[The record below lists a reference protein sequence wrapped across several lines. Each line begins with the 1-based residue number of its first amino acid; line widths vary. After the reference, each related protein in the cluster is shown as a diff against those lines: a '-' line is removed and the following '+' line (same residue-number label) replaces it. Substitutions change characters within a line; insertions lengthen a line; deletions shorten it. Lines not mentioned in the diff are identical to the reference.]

1 MYNIE
6 AGNKYGEAL
15 LALITDEYESVDD
28 GLFTIAA
35 TLQEQGYEVTD
46 EDIVAIIE
54 DSVVE
59 DLEQETFDFIASVFD
74 QTQDEY
80 VYNGLLATAMDA
92 SGLIDLDAELETE
105 DEDEDEEEE
114 DEYEDDTVEE
124 SVGAYSAQR
133 SRQASFSAPVDPR
146 VAQLEARLA
155 TVETFSVVKDR
166 LANINAKAEFGVSEG
181 WLPPVAKE
189 ALVANFNR
197 EEDMVASF
205 SMLADKNGVDLDT
218 QLHAMEFALELFK
231 RCGNL
236 VDFNQYVNEDI
247 DPAEEA
253 RFSAVESA
261 AKRSL
266 QAMNLFNK

>member
-6 AGNKYGEAL
+6 AGNRYGEAL
-15 LALITDEYESVDD
+15 LALITDEYETVDD
-28 GLFTIAA
+28 GLYTIASV
-35 TLQEQGYEVTD
+35 LQEQGLEVND

-54 DSVVE
+54 AGE
-59 DLEQETFDFIASVFD
+59 IELEQEEFDLIASVFD
-74 QTQDEY
+74 QTQDED

-92 SGLIDLDAELETE
+92 SGVIDLDAELEA
-105 DEDEDEEEE
+105 DEEEVEYEEDEE
-114 DEYEDDTVEE
+114 TVEE
-124 SVGAYSAQR
+124 NVGAYSAQR
-133 SRQASFSAPVDPR
+133 SRQASFSAASADPR
-146 VAQLEARLA
+146 IAELEARLA

-166 LANINAKAEFGVSEG
+166 LANINAKAEFGVAEG

-189 ALVANFNR
+189 ALVANFSR

-236 VDFNQYVNEDI
+236 VDFNQYVNEDV

-253 RFSAVESA
+253 RFSAVDAA

-266 QAMNLFNK
+266 QAIGLFNK

>member
-6 AGNKYGEAL
+6 PGNKYGEAL
-15 LALITDEYESVDD
+15 LALIQDEYATVDD
-28 GLFTIAA
+28 GLFTIAGV
-35 TLQEQGYEVTD
+35 LQEQGYEVTD

-54 DSVVE
+54 DSGIE
-59 DLEQETFDFIASVFD
+59 IEQEHFDIIASVFD
-74 QTQDEY
+74 QTQDED

-92 SGLIDLDAELETE
+92 AGIIDIEEEL
-105 DEDEDEEEE
+105 EE
-114 DEYEDDTVEE
+114 DEYEYVEE
-124 SVGAYSAQR
+124 DEYEIEPVGAYSASHNR
-133 SRQASFSAPVDPR
+133 TASFSAPSVDPR
-146 VAQLEARLA
+146 VAELEARLA

-166 LANINAKAEFGVSEG
+166 LANINAKAEFGVQQG

-231 RCGNL
+231 RCGGRL

-247 DPAEEA
+247 DPEEQE
-253 RFSAVESA
+253 RSNYVDQA

-266 QAMNLFNK
+266 QAIGLFSNK

>member
-6 AGNKYGEAL
+6 PGNKYGEAL
-15 LALITDEYESVDD
+15 LALIQDEYETVDD
-28 GLFTIAA
+28 GLFTIASV
-35 TLQEQGYEVTD
+35 LQEEGYEVTD

-54 DSVVE
+54 DGSIE
-59 DLEQETFDFIASVFD
+59 DLEQETFDLISSVFD
-74 QTQDEY
+74 QTQDED

-92 SGLIDLDAELETE
+92 SGLLDLDAELS
-105 DEDEDEEEE
+105 DEDNDIQE
-114 DEYEDDTVEE
+114 EYETVEE
-124 SVGAYSAQR
+124 NAPVGAYSA
-133 SRQASFSAPVDPR
+133 SRGRTASFSAPDPR
-146 VAQLEARLA
+146 VAELEARLA

-166 LANINAKAEFGVSEG
+166 LANINAKAEFGVQEG
-181 WLPPVAKE
+181 WLPPVAKQ

-247 DPAEEA
+247 DPEEEA
-253 RFSAVESA
+253 RFSAIDAA

-266 QAMNLFNK
+266 QAIGLFNK

>member
-6 AGNKYGEAL
+6 PGNKYGEAL
-15 LALITDEYESVDD
+15 LALIQDEYETVDD
-28 GLFTIAA
+28 GLFTIASV
-35 TLQEQGYEVTD
+35 LQEQGYEVTD
-46 EDIVAIIE
+46 EDIVGIIE
-54 DSVVE
+54 DATIE
-59 DLEQETFDFIASVFD
+59 IEQEHFDIIASVFD
-74 QTQDEY
+74 QTQDED

-92 SGLIDLDAELETE
+92 AGVIDLE
-105 DEDEDEEEE
+105 DELSPEEEIE
-114 DEYEDDTVEE
+114 EAVEE
-124 SVGAYSAQR
+124 EYSPVGAYSA
-133 SRQASFSAPVDPR
+133 SHSKTASFSAPVDPR
-146 VAQLEARLA
+146 IAALEARLA

-166 LANINAKAEFGVSEG
+166 LANINAKAEFGVQEG

-231 RCGNL
+231 RCGGRL
-236 VDFNQYVNEDI
+236 VDFNQYVNEEI
-247 DPAEEA
+247 DPAEQE
-253 RFSAVESA
+253 RTQYVDQT

-266 QAMNLFNK
+266 QAIGLFPNK

>member
-6 AGNKYGEAL
+6 AGNRYGEAL
-15 LALITDEYESVDD
+15 LALIVDEYETVDD
-28 GLFTIAA
+28 GLFTIASV
-35 TLQEQGYEVTD
+35 LQDEGYEVTD

-54 DSVVE
+54 DGSIE
-59 DLEQETFDFIASVFD
+59 DLEQETFDIIASVFD
-74 QTQDEY
+74 QTQDED

-92 SGLIDLDAELETE
+92 SGLIDLDTELS
-105 DEDEDEEEE
+105 DE
-114 DEYEDDTVEE
+114 DEYEEEYEDETVEE
-124 SVGAYSAQR
+124 SVGAYSA
-133 SRQASFSAPVDPR
+133 SRGRTASFSAPVDPR
-146 VAQLEARLA
+146 VAELEARLA
-155 TVETFSVVKDR
+155 TVETFSIVKDR
-166 LANINAKAEFGVSEG
+166 LANINAKAEFGVQEG

-247 DPAEEA
+247 DPEEEA
-253 RFSAVESA
+253 RFSAVDAA

-266 QAMNLFNK
+266 QAIGLFNK

>member
-15 LALITDEYESVDD
+15 LALIQDEYETVDD
-28 GLFTIAA
+28 GLYTIAA
-35 TLQEQGYEVTD
+35 VLQAEGLDVDD

-54 DSVVE
+54 AGE
-59 DLEQETFDFIASVFD
+59 IELEQEEFDAIASVFD
-74 QTQDEY
+74 QTQDED

-92 SGLIDLDAELETE
+92 AGMLDLDDALDTE
-105 DEDEDEEEE
+105 D
-114 DEYEDDTVEE
+114 DEYETVEE
-124 SVGAYSAQR
+124 EYVEPVGAYSASQHNT
-133 SRQASFSAPVDPR
+133 ASFSAGVDPR
-146 VAQLEARLA
+146 VAALEARLA

-166 LANINAKAEFGVSEG
+166 LADINAKAEFGVQEG

-205 SMLADKNGVDLDT
+205 SMLAAKNGVDLDT

-236 VDFNQYVNEDI
+236 VDFNQYVFEDI
-247 DPAEEA
+247 DPVAEQRAYEVDA
-253 RFSAVESA
+253 A

-266 QAMNLFNK
+266 QAIGLFK

>member
-6 AGNKYGEAL
+6 PGNKYGEAL
-15 LALITDEYESVDD
+15 LALIQDEYETVDD
-28 GLFTIAA
+28 GLFTIASV
-35 TLQEQGYEVTD
+35 LQEEGYEVTD

-54 DSVVE
+54 DGSIE
-59 DLEQETFDFIASVFD
+59 DLEQETFDLISSVFD
-74 QTQDEY
+74 QTQDED

-92 SGLIDLDAELETE
+92 SGLIDLDSELTE
-105 DEDEDEEEE
+105 EDDEIEE
-114 DEYEDDTVEE
+114 DEYEDETVEE
-124 SVGAYSAQR
+124 SVGAYSA
-133 SRQASFSAPVDPR
+133 SRGHQASFSAPVDPR
-146 VAQLEARLA
+146 VAELEARLA

-166 LANINAKAEFGVSEG
+166 LANINAKAEFGVQEG
-181 WLPPVAKE
+181 WLPPVAKQ

-247 DPAEEA
+247 DPEEEA
-253 RFSAVESA
+253 RFSAIDAA

-266 QAMNLFNK
+266 QAIGLFNK

>member
-15 LALITDEYESVDD
+15 LALIQDEYETVDD
-28 GLFTIAA
+28 GLFTIASA
-35 TLQEQGYEVTD
+35 LQEQGYEVTD
-46 EDIVAIIE
+46 EHIVAIIE
-54 DSVVE
+54 DTIVE
-59 DLEQETFDFIASVFD
+59 DLQQEHFDIIASVFD
-74 QTQDEY
+74 QTQDED

-92 SGLIDLDAELETE
+92 AGLIDIEEEL
-105 DEDEDEEEE
+105 EE
-114 DEYEDDTVEE
+114 DEYEYVEE
-124 SVGAYSAQR
+124 DEYEVEPVGAYSASQR
-133 SRQASFSAPVDPR
+133 KTASFSAPSIDPR
-146 VAQLEARLA
+146 VAELEARLA

-166 LANINAKAEFGVSEG
+166 LANINAKAEFGVQEG
-181 WLPPVAKE
+181 WLPPIAKE

-231 RCGNL
+231 RCGGRL

-247 DPAEEA
+247 DPEEQE
-253 RFSAVESA
+253 RSNYVDQT

-266 QAMNLFNK
+266 QAIGLFSNK

>member
-15 LALITDEYESVDD
+15 LALIQDEYETVDD
-28 GLFTIAA
+28 GLYTIAA
-35 TLQEQGYEVTD
+35 VLQAEGLDVDD

-54 DSVVE
+54 AGE
-59 DLEQETFDFIASVFD
+59 IELEQEEFDAIASVFD
-74 QTQDEY
+74 QTQDED

-92 SGLIDLDAELETE
+92 AGMLDLDDALDTE
-105 DEDEDEEEE
+105 DDSY
-114 DEYEDDTVEE
+114 DEYETVEE
-124 SVGAYSAQR
+124 EYVEPVGAYSASQHNT
-133 SRQASFSAPVDPR
+133 ASFSAGVDPR
-146 VAQLEARLA
+146 VAALEARLA

-166 LANINAKAEFGVSEG
+166 LANINAKAEFGVQEG

-205 SMLADKNGVDLDT
+205 SMLASKNGVDLDT

-236 VDFNQYVNEDI
+236 VDFNQYVSEDI
-247 DPAEEA
+247 DPVAEQRAYEVDA
-253 RFSAVESA
+253 A

-266 QAMNLFNK
+266 QAIGLFK

>member
-15 LALITDEYESVDD
+15 LALIQDEYETVDD

-35 TLQEQGYEVTD
+35 VLQEEGYEVTD

-54 DSVVE
+54 DSEIE
-59 DLEQETFDFIASVFD
+59 DLEQETFNLIASVFD
-74 QTQDEY
+74 QTQDED
-80 VYNGLLATAMDA
+80 VYNGLLAVAMDA
-92 SGLIDLDAELETE
+92 SGLIDLDQELADPE
-105 DEDEDEEEE
+105 DEDEYEE
-114 DEYEDDTVEE
+114 DEETVEE
-124 SVGAYSAQR
+124 NVGAYSASR
-133 SRQASFSAPVDPR
+133 SRTASFSAPVDSR
-146 VAQLEARLA
+146 VAELEARLA

-166 LANINAKAEFGVSEG
+166 LANINAKAEFGVQEG
-181 WLPPVAKE
+181 WLPPIAKE

-231 RCGNL
+231 RCGRL

-247 DPAEEA
+247 DPEEEA
-253 RFSAVESA
+253 RFSAMDAA

-266 QAMNLFNK
+266 QAIGLFNK